1 MPTPLITR
9 RINQLN
15 WLESVDRSRGNR
27 PMLRAEFVA
36 ELGRDVRLID
46 VRASEELIG
55 NLGHLPGSYPVPLA
69 EIHTIPE
76 LLGLDAPV
84 VLVCDDG
91 ERSSAAALYLERVGM
106 KMVAALLGG
115 VRQWRDLGFSISR
128 RTIVFDRRLDQ
139 QLATP
144 PGQAITPD
152 CRLTTEQV
160 AWHVG
165 QPGSVRWVKFAALML
180 HGKTACIDGRDDRGV
195 IGTPGGDAG
204 EFTLALAAVEQLS
217 GVALDEARVAKLLE
231 AWLDTFGRF
240 YMHTDVNAL
249 NAMIKAFRADARIV
263 PHLDG
268 VFHPPEW
275 RAFMR
280 RPPVAVRE
288 ALLEHLVNPQH
299 VGCGH
304 LRLSMQSSADYGLRR
319 EAADAFLRAFFLQRW
334 GGTDEAEYVVLGG
347 DHGEGA
353 IMLVTLE
360 EELYPHTKIPLI
372 SPAFEGLQMFVLH
385 PQIAAQLRRFRA
397 GFLVSELAELELD
410 VGALGDLICA
420 LGKRQ
425 LDATVAR
432 LAAGLPV
439 YEVRFDRSRA
449 FTVTQVA

>member
-1 MPTPLITR
+1 MPTSQITR

-46 VRASEELIG
+46 VRTPEELIG
-55 NLGHLPGSYPVPLA
+55 NLGHLPGSYAVALDR
-69 EIHTIPE
+69 IQRVPE
-76 LLGLDAPV
+76 LLGRAAPV

-91 ERSSAAALYLERVGM
+91 ERSSAAALYLERLGM
-106 KMVAALLGG
+106 PMVAALLGG
-115 VRQWRDLGFSISR
+115 VRQWRDLGFSITR
-128 RTIVFDRRLDQ
+128 DRAVFDRELDQ
-139 QLATP
+139 PLAHP
-144 PGQAITPD
+144 PGEAITPS
-152 CRLTTEQV
+152 CRLTAEQV

-165 QPGSVRWVKFAALML
+165 QPGSVRWAKFAALML
-180 HGKTACIDGRDDRGV
+180 HGKTACIDGRDDHGV

-204 EFTLALAAVEQLS
+204 EFALALAAVEQLA
-217 GVALDEARVAKLLE
+217 GVALDEQRIAGLLE
-231 AWLDTFGRF
+231 AWVDTFGRF

-249 NAMIKAFRADARIV
+249 NVLIKAFRADDRIV

-268 VFHPPEW
+268 VFHATEW

-280 RPPVAVRE
+280 KPPLAVRE
-288 ALLEHLVNPQH
+288 ALLDHLVNPSH

-304 LRLSMQSSADYGLRR
+304 LRASMQNPTEYEVRT
-319 EAADAFLRAFFLQRW
+319 EALAGFLRGFFRQRW
-334 GGTDEAEYVVLGG
+334 GGTDEAEFVVLGG
-347 DHGEGA
+347 EHGEGA
-353 IMLVTLE
+353 IVLVTLDE
-360 EELYPHTKIPLI
+360 QLYPHTKIPLI

-397 GFLVSELAELELD
+397 GFLAAELAELELD
-410 VGALGDLICA
+410 VDRLGELICA

-432 LAAGLPV
+432 LAAGLPI
-439 YEVRFDRSRA
+439 YEVRFDRSRTFA
-449 FTVTQVA
+449 VTQVG